1 MKDLRINGIVKIFYF
16 YETVK
21 MFALK
26 IIASTKKE
34 GPTNIVK
41 RERGRQKGNFSNK
54 VRKIKT
60 NSHVYV

>member
-1 MKDLRINGIVKIFYF
+1 
-16 YETVK
+16 

-60 NSHVYV
+60 NSHVYVWSTKNQTFN